1 MLQQP
6 YVPFASDEE
15 RSEYMGKL
23 DAQEKW
29 IKETPR
35 DGGSV
40 RAGDAQYFDKLIH
53 DTHKKAADSNQR
65 PAKMG
70 EAAFDA
76 ELHSLVCRI
85 GTAWIAV
92 CKRQVV
98 DGEHGRR
105 WIIEVWIYVPHGN
118 RNRGG
123 GVDYNGPRSR
133 L

>member
-6 YVPFASDEE
+6 YVPFSSDEE
-15 RSEYMGKL
+15 RGEYMAKL
-23 DAQEKW
+23 AVQEKR

-35 DGGSV
+35 ECHSV
-40 RAGDAQYFDKLIH
+40 RAGDAPYFDRLIH
-53 DTHKKAADSNQR
+53 DTHKKAADANQR

-76 ELHSLVCRI
+76 ELHSLIYRI

-105 WIIEVWIYVPHGN
+105 WIIEVWIYVPYGN
-118 RNRGG
+118 GNRGG
-123 GVDYNGPRSR
+123 WVIYNGPRSR